1 MRSSQAATPAQT
13 AGSGAQADPSRPHQ
27 PMQGD
32 RMTAFL
38 FLLAWLMLVMAFG
51 TLWSAYRMD
60 TPMVLHPNQIR
71 RSAWLPGAIGVV
83 CLAVAVFG

>member
-1 MRSSQAATPAQT
+1 
-13 AGSGAQADPSRPHQ
+13 
-27 PMQGD
+27 MQGD

-38 FLLAWLMLVMAFG
+38 FLLAWLMLAMAFG

>member
-1 MRSSQAATPAQT
+1 MRRPGATTKASTKAAGAQT
-13 AGSGAQADPSRPHQ
+13 PTHQ

-32 RMTAFL
+32 HMTAFL
-38 FLLAWLMLVMAFG
+38 FLLSWLMLAMAAG

-60 TPMVLHPNQIR
+60 TPVVLHPNQIR
-71 RSAWLPGAIGVV
+71 RSAWLPAAIGVA